1 MKMSSQNFLS
11 VWVGLMLLTLGCQ
24 NRTDNDQAE
33 QSAETQRE
41 EQAEGIAET
50 IQEVAYTGKL
60 PCPDCDYRQVT
71 LQLKTQEPVYK
82 METVYVGRSD
92 SVYTKNGRFT
102 IQKGY
107 DTDREATVFIL
118 NPNDPGKRDIY
129 LQSSQRPDTL
139 IQLNDDLSRL
149 TENLPNELIRQTR

>member
-1 MKMSSQNFLS
+1 MKMNSKNFLS
-11 VWVGLMLLTLGCQ
+11 VWVGLMFLTLGCQ
-24 NRTDNDQAE
+24 NTAGDDQAR
-33 QSAETQRE
+33 QSAETTRE
-41 EQAEGIAET
+41 EQAQNIAET

-71 LQLKTQEPVYK
+71 LQLKTQKPVYK
-82 METVYVGRSD
+82 METIYVGQSD

-107 DTDREATVFIL
+107 DTDREAKIFIL
-118 NPNDPGKRDIY
+118 NPNDPGKREVY
-129 LQSSQRPDTL
+129 LQTSQRPDTL
-139 IQLNDDLSRL
+139 IQLSDDLSRL